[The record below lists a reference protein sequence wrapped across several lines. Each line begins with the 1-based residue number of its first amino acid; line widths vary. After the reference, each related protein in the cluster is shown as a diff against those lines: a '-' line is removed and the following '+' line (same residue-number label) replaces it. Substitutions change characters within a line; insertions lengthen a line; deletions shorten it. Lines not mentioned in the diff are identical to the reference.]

1 MSTTTPTKNDIISNT
16 IAKINEGEVFYPILL
31 ILLCLIT
38 FIILFVY
45 KKELLV
51 TLFSVSTIN
60 GQQSVEAIVKDTVLI
75 LFSVFFI
82 VVFLFMLVPN
92 FDSIKKLLLDMKSMT
107 AVMIYTTVVVLL
119 LSQLP
124 TSYFEQYSYLF
135 NPAAIIIG
143 LFLIA
148 NSYADGFSKKGFTEY
163 IRSLVLLTSLIAIA
177 GAFYAVNPGGINET
191 FGKNVWYK
199 LTAALFAFV
208 GLLYTIVDF
217 TVFKDGN
224 TSPKTNT
231 NYFVKPGIVLLF
243 GFILT
248 LVYGIKNNPSVL
260 NDGVS
265 SSGIGLLTLLTL
277 FVWSILFATGIS
289 ERGIDLDEVQQ
300 YKKSLLILFGS
311 ALALMATIWLVKNIN
326 NVPMISSM
334 LQWSFI
340 VLLGLAVLALL
351 YKGVTRA
358 VGKTPDLKN
367 GATSFF
373 TMFNSEFA
381 STDPSG
387 LVALILILLAFAMYF
402 SSPFI
407 YNKVSLRGGE
417 TFVTT
422 PINLNEQHTLA
433 TYEQLNGQI
442 DIGNKEVKMYNY
454 FKTKQKSVF
463 NYTYGLSFWTYIDS
477 VGPNTNASYSK
488 YTSILN
494 YGQKPNILYKASTNT
509 LLITFNAAVDQD
521 LEELNETNDHQGII
535 AYKNDKF
542 PLQRWN
548 HFVINYN
555 GTNLDIFLNGE
566 LVKANIKVTPS
577 MKLDSL
583 VTGTE
588 SGIYGGL
595 CNLVYYR
602 KPLTI
607 NQIYYMYN
615 MLKDKKPPIL

>member
-1 MSTTTPTKNDIISNT
+1 MSTNTSDIAANINQND
-16 IAKINEGEVFYPILL
+16 VFYPILVV
-31 ILLCLIT
+31 LLCLIT

-51 TLFSVSTIN
+51 TLFSISTIN
-60 GQQSVEAIVKDTVLI
+60 GKQSVEASVNDTILI

-92 FDSIKKLLLDMKSMT
+92 FEVIKKLLIEMKSMT
-107 AVMIYTTVVVLL
+107 FVMIYTTVLVLL

-124 TSYFEQYSYLF
+124 TSYFDQYSYIF
-135 NPAAIIIG
+135 NPVAMILGA
-143 LFLIA
+143 FLIA
-148 NSYADGFSKKGFTEY
+148 NSYADGYSKSGFKED
-163 IRSLVLLTSLIAIA
+163 IRSLVLLTSFIAMT
-177 GAFYAVNPGGINET
+177 GAFYAVNPGGIVEKIS
-191 FGKNVWYK
+191 KNMWYK
-199 LTAALFAFV
+199 LLGVLIAFV
-208 GLLYTIVDF
+208 GLLYTIIDLSVF
-217 TVFKDGN
+217 TGASK
-224 TSPKTNT
+224 SEKTNT
-231 NYFVKPGIVLLF
+231 NYFVKPGIVLLL
-243 GFILT
+243 GFIASLA
-248 LVYGIKNNPSVL
+248 YGIKNNPSVL

-265 SSGIGLLTLLTL
+265 SSGIGLLTLLTI

-289 ERGIDLDEVQQ
+289 ERVPSFGEIQE

-311 ALALMATIWLVKNIN
+311 ALALMAVVWLVKNIKN
-326 NVPMISSM
+326 APMISSM
-334 LQWSFI
+334 LQWSFVI
-340 VLLGLAVLALL
+340 ILGLAVLALL
-351 YKGVTRA
+351 YKAAAKT
-358 VGKTPDLKN
+358 VGKTPDLKD

-373 TMFNSEFA
+373 RFFNTEFA

-387 LVALILILLAFAMYF
+387 LTALILILLAFAGYF
-402 SSPFI
+402 LSPLI

-433 TYEQLNGQI
+433 TYEQLNGPI
-442 DIGNKEVKMYNY
+442 EIGTDAAKDLELYNY

-463 NYTYGLSFWTYIDS
+463 NYTYGLSFWVYIDS
-477 VGPNTNASYSK
+477 AGPNTNASYSK

-509 LLITFNAAVDQD
+509 LLVTFNAGENQE
-521 LEELNETNDHQGII
+521 LEELNESNDHNGII
-535 AYKNDKF
+535 VYKNDKF
-542 PLQRWN
+542 LLQRWN

-566 LVKANIKVTPS
+566 LVKANIKATPS

-588 SGIYGGL
+588 MGIYGGL

-607 NQIYYMYN
+607 TQIYYIYN
-615 MLKDKKPPIL
+615 MLKDKKPPVL

>member
-1 MSTTTPTKNDIISNT
+1 MSTTMLPTKNDIISN
-16 IAKINEGEVFYPILL
+16 INQGGVFYPILL

-38 FIILFVY
+38 FILLFVY

-51 TLFSVSTIN
+51 TLFSISTIN
-60 GQQSVEAIVKDTVLI
+60 GQQSVEASVKDTVLI

-92 FDSIKKLLLDMKSMT
+92 FAAIKKLLLEMKSMT
-107 AVMIYTTVVVLL
+107 SVMIYTTVLILL
-119 LSQLP
+119 LTQLP
-124 TSYFEQYSYLF
+124 TSYFEQYSYIF
-135 NPAAIIIG
+135 NPVAIILG
-143 LFLIA
+143 LLLIA
-148 NSYADGFSKKGFTEY
+148 NIYADGFSKSGFTEN
-163 IRSLVLLTSLIAIA
+163 IRSLVLITSLTAVA
-177 GAFYAVNPGGINET
+177 GAFYAVNPGGISET
-191 FGKNVWYK
+191 FSKNVWYK
-199 LTAALFAFV
+199 LTAVLIAFV
-208 GLLYTIVDF
+208 GLLYTIVEF
-217 TVFKDGN
+217 TVIKGGN
-224 TSPKTNT
+224 TGTKTNT

-248 LVYGIKNNPSVL
+248 LVYGIKNNPSVF

-289 ERGIDLDEVQQ
+289 GRDVNLTEVQQ

-311 ALALMATIWLVKNIN
+311 ALTLMATVWLVKNIN
-326 NVPMISSM
+326 NVPLISSM

-340 VLLGLAVLALL
+340 VLLGIAVLALL
-351 YKGVTRA
+351 YKGVTKA
-358 VGKTPDLKN
+358 VGKTPLLN
-367 GATSFF
+367 TSFF
-373 TMFNSEFA
+373 AMFNSEFA
-381 STDPSG
+381 DTDPSG

-402 SSPFI
+402 SSQFI

-417 TFVTT
+417 RFVTT

-442 DIGNKEVKMYNY
+442 DIGNDAAKQVKMYNY

-509 LLITFNAAVDQD
+509 LLVTFNAAEDQD
-521 LEELNETNDHQGII
+521 IEELNETNDHQRII

-588 SGIYGGL
+588 YGIYGGL

-607 NQIYYMYN
+607 NQIYYIYN